1 MQLETFKHVHVS
13 IMQKTDK
20 AARVHVHPMATQKPP
35 APPLPTLNVWLPFSH
50 CSPNLKEAPRG
61 QTLTVG
67 VRDWLVP
74 VKGLDKYLTAG
85 PATVLPKPAKAA
97 SPWET
102 PMVAAKPAPIDWAS
116 MAIPSV
122 TEQKAAVPEFP
133 WMRPDR
139 IAGASA
145 QPIAPES
152 AQEPPD
158 YDPLDELLS

>member
-1 MQLETFKHVHVS
+1 MQNDSFKFVHVS
-13 IMQKTDK
+13 VKQKTEK
-20 AARVHVHPMATQKPP
+20 AARVRVFDVAKPMSQQ
-35 APPLPTLNVWLPFSH
+35 APPHEIWLPYSQ

-67 VRDWLVP
+67 VREWLIP
-74 VKGLDKYLTAG
+74 DKGLAPFLTSG
-85 PATVLPKPAKAA
+85 PATVLPVAPKPK
-97 SPWET
+97 SPWDLPT
-102 PMVAAKPAPIDWAS
+102 VAAKPAPIDWAS

-145 QPIAPES
+145 QPIATES
-152 AQEPPD
+152 GQEPPD
-158 YDPLDELLS
+158 YDPLDDLL